1 MRKKVLNVLSF
12 ITIIFLF
19 GITLFCIFD
28 GNTSVKA
35 DQKND
40 IVKTK
45 VKEEPVENK
54 TVYVD
59 IKGAV
64 NNPGVYEVDSNS
76 RIIDVI
82 KLAGDLK
89 DDADT
94 SALNL
99 SKKVEDEMY
108 IIIYT
113 KEEMLAYKEKMVS
126 KDTITKEIENKIECP
141 DNYNDACLY
150 NISSENE
157 KVNINTATKD
167 ELSTLQGIGE
177 SKANNI
183 IEYRNNTKFTSID
196 DIKNVNGI
204 GDSIFEKIK
213 DNIEV

>member
-1 MRKKVLNVLSF
+1 
-12 ITIIFLF
+12 
-19 GITLFCIFD
+19 
-28 GNTSVKA
+28 
-35 DQKND
+35 
-40 IVKTK
+40 
-45 VKEEPVENK
+45 
-54 TVYVD
+54 
-59 IKGAV
+59 
-64 NNPGVYEVDSNS
+64 
-76 RIIDVI
+76 
-82 KLAGDLK
+82 
-89 DDADT
+89 
-94 SALNL
+94 
-99 SKKVEDEMY
+99 MY

-113 KEEMLAYKEKMVS
+113 KEEMLEYKEKMVS

-141 DNYNDACLY
+141 DNYNDAYLN

-183 IEYRNNTKFTSID
+183 IEYRNNTKFTSIE